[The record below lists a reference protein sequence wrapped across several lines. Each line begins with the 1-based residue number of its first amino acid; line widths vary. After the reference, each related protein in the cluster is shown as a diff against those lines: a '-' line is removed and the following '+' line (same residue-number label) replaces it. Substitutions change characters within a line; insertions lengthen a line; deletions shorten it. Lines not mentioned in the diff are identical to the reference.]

1 MHTKM
6 EIEKIIE
13 PILRKH
19 AVRKAA
25 LFGSYADGSATE
37 ESDVDVLVEF
47 CGSKSLLDLIELND
61 ALESPL
67 KNKVD
72 VVTYNSLHPLLRNSI
87 LAEQKMIYEECSH
100 TGFIDVHSVL
110 QPSFSSELYRRS

>member
-1 MHTKM
+1 MHTRM

-61 ALESPL
+61 DLESAL

-87 LAEQKMIYEECSH
+87 LAEQEMIYEEAP
-100 TGFIDVHSVL
+100 GSV
-110 QPSFSSELYRRS
+110 SFPYS